1 MIIVNSDWTNRIEC
15 PSFFRICYMYQKW
28 VCIGEI
34 IEEAN
39 DALET
44 DYVFKIYW
52 DKWEEVGEP
61 DIEGINTDLR
71 LKEYIRS
78 GIIPQF
84 ISIRVPPD
92 GREDIPDRMK
102 RTGMTGEWDFWEYM
116 IRNNGRC
123 SSSVILVGRTPN
135 EYIV

>member
-1 MIIVNSDWTNRIEC
+1 MIIVNSDWAKRIEC
-15 PSFFRICYMYQKW
+15 PCSFRTCYMYHKG

-34 IEEAN
+34 TEETN

-92 GREDIPDRMK
+92 GREDIPDRMQ

-123 SSSVILVGRTPN
+123 SSSVILVGRTPYEN
-135 EYIV
+135 IQ

>member
-1 MIIVNSDWTNRIEC
+1 
-15 PSFFRICYMYQKW
+15 MYHNG

-34 IEEAN
+34 TEETN

-52 DKWEEVGEP
+52 DKWESVGEP
-61 DIEGINTDLR
+61 DIEGLDTDLR
-71 LKEYIRS
+71 LKEYVRS

-92 GREDIPDRMK
+92 GREDIPDRMQ

-123 SSSVILVGRTPN
+123 SSSVILVGRTPYEN
-135 EYIV
+135 IQ